1 MHAAGESSPGD
12 LANGTYAVVLAV
24 PDEAALQQLADE
36 LYVNAVPHVVIV
48 ETDGPHAG
56 QAMAIGLRP
65 GRKEVLRRS
74 LSSLPLLR

>member
-12 LANGTYAVVLAV
+12 LPTDTHAVVLVV
-24 PDEAALQQLADE
+24 PGEPALQQLADE
-36 LYVNAVPHVVIV
+36 LYANGVPHVVIV

-56 QAMAIGLRP
+56 QAMAIGLCP